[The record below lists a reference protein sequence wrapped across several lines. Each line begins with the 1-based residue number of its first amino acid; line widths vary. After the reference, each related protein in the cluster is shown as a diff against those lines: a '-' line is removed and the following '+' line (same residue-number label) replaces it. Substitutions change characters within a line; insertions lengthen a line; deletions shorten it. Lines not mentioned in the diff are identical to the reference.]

1 MLEIFHQEI
10 KIWKPDGFPCLVYK
24 IYIVNVGCVNVS
36 SRTTK
41 LVRHKAFILF
51 LFCFYYF
58 DCVFINWLFICLFI
72 SFIYLFIYLSIY
84 LSIYLFIDL
93 SIYLFIHLSVLF
105 TYFFIKGLL
114 TGEVFELTTLD
125 SIFNNFLFISSKEF
139 PIGAFYS
146 WLLLACS
153 LQ

>member
-1 MLEIFHQEI
+1 MFHEELLSWFAI
-10 KIWKPDGFPCLVYK
+10 KLLSYFCF
-24 IYIVNVGCVNVS
+24 
-36 SRTTK
+36 
-41 LVRHKAFILF
+41 AFIILIVFLLIGF
-51 LFCFYYF
+51 LFAY
-58 DCVFINWLFICLFI
+58 LFHL
-72 SFIYLFIYLSIY
+72 FIYLFIY
-84 LSIYLFIDL
+84 L

-146 WLLLACS
+146 
-153 LQ
+153 